1 MNRYQTVTQP
11 RTGEMWPG
19 TYGAYSQATMRY
31 SHIPTKRLRIKPLT
45 ETNDGD
51 DVEKHK
57 HQ

>member
-1 MNRYQTVTQP
+1 MTQP